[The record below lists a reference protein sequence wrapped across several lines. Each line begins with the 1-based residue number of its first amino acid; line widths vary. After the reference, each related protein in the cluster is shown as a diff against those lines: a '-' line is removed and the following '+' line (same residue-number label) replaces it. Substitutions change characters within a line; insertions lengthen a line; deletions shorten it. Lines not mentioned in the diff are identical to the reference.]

1 MAKSKAPKS
10 VFVCQNCGAQR
21 TRWEGRCTD
30 CDSWNTFVEET
41 VQAAPTPTTSRQRGW
56 STSGS
61 GGSSGASTANTQII
75 SLDQNV
81 KEVSTARTS
90 TGFKELNRVL
100 GGGLVEGSFVLLGG
114 DPGIGKS
121 TLLLQMAGGLAKE
134 DRTVLYVSGEE
145 SVNQS
150 ALRAQR
156 LGVNSGK
163 VHMAAESNLE
173 VIRELAHEIK
183 PDVMIVDSIQTVFLP
198 EIASAPGS
206 VSQVR
211 ECAAQL
217 MGLAKGNGVT
227 VFLIGHVTKEGN
239 IAGPKVL
246 EHMVDTVLSFE
257 GDQSH
262 QFRLLRALK
271 NRFGATHELGVF
283 QMDTRGL
290 QEVDNPSEL
299 FLEERGERLIGSAV
313 FCSVEGTRPLLCEIQ
328 ALTNFTPMPQPRRTS
343 LGFDVNRVHLLVAVL
358 NKHLGLRLANADVF
372 INVVGGLR
380 LIEPAADLA
389 VAAALLS
396 TETER
401 EIEAKTCFFGE
412 IGLTGEVRAVSM
424 VEGRLREAQKL
435 GFTTFVIPASNR
447 KHLNDLDAETKKK
460 IFWVKDVHDLT
471 KLFGTDG
478 RRVKGKTAAA
488 ATSREA
494 KVAEQE
500 RQKAAAHS
508 GRQSGASR
516 PGVDADD
523 LGF

>member
-1 MAKSKAPKS
+1 VAKKAKSIY
-10 VFVCQNCGAQR
+10 VCQNCGAQR
-21 TRWEGRCTD
+21 SRWEGRCTD

-41 VQAAPTPTTSRQRGW
+41 QAPETAVSARQQGW
-56 STSGS
+56 SAAAHA
-61 GGSSGASTANTQII
+61 SGAPSLI
-75 SLDQNV
+75 SLDQKVN
-81 KEVSTARTS
+81 EVSIARASTS
-90 TGFKELNRVL
+90 FRELDRVL

-121 TLLLQMAGGLAKE
+121 TLLLQMAGGLAASKQK
-134 DRTVLYVSGEE
+134 VLYVSGEE

-156 LGVNSGK
+156 LGVSSGL

-173 VIRELAHEIK
+173 NIRALASELK
-183 PDVMIVDSIQTVFLP
+183 PDVLIVDSIQTVFSP
-198 EIASAPGS
+198 EIPSAPGS

-217 MGLAKGNGVT
+217 MGFAKGNGIS

-257 GDQSH
+257 GDLSH

-283 QMDTRGL
+283 QMDSRGL
-290 QEVDNPSEL
+290 VEVENPSEL

-380 LIEPAADLA
+380 LVEPAADLA
-389 VAAALLS
+389 VAAALIS

-401 EIEAKTCFFGE
+401 EIGAKTCFFGE

-424 VEGRLREAQKL
+424 AEARLREAEKL
-435 GFTTFVIPASNR
+435 GFTQFVLPASNR
-447 KHLNDLDAETKKK
+447 KHLADLDGATLKK
-460 IFWVKDVHDLT
+460 ITWVRDVQDLT
-471 KLFGTDG
+471 KLFGQDG
-478 RRVKGKTAAA
+478 RRAVRGKTAAIA
-488 ATSREA
+488 QARDERRA
-494 KVAEQE
+494 KE
-500 RQKAAAHS
+500 AAAKASS
-508 GRQSGASR
+508 GDR
-516 PGVDADD
+516 D
-523 LGF
+523 LDF